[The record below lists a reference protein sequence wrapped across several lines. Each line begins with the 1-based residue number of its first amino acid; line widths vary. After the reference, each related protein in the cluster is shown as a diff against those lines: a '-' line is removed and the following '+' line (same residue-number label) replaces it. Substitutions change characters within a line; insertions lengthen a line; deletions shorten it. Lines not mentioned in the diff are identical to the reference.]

1 MARAYVSIG
10 SNIEPAAN
18 VLAALRLLAEAFG
31 PLRCSSVYR
40 TPAVGFEG
48 EDFLNLVVGL
58 DTDEPPRALAARLR
72 AFEDAC
78 GRQRGGARFSA
89 RTLDLDVLTWD
100 DTVLED
106 GKFVLPRP
114 EITEQAFVLGPLAEI
129 AGGERHPVLQRSYA
143 ELWADMRR
151 TAPALERVA
160 LPGLEAI
167 PQLPVAGKEQ
177 NQ

>member
-18 VLAALRLLAEAFG
+18 VLAALQLLADAFG
-31 PLRCSSVYR
+31 PLVCSGVYR
-40 TPAVGFEG
+40 TPAVGFAG
-48 EDFLNLVVGL
+48 EDFLNMVVGL
-58 DTDEPPRALAARLR
+58 DTDTPPRALAARLR
-72 AFEDAC
+72 AIEDAR

-100 DTVLED
+100 DAVLEE
-106 GKFVLPRP
+106 GGLLLPRP

-143 ELWADMRR
+143 ELWAVMRPS
-151 TAPALERVA
+151 ASALELVA

-167 PQLPVAGKEQ
+167 PQKPVPGKEQ
-177 NQ
+177 SP

>member
-10 SNIEPAAN
+10 SNIEPANN
-18 VLAALRLLAEAFG
+18 VLAALRLLAAAFG
-31 PLRCSSVYR
+31 PLVCSSVYR

-48 EDFLNLVVGL
+48 EDFLNMVVGL
-58 DTDEPPRALAARLR
+58 DTDAPPLALAARLR
-72 AFEDAC
+72 AFEDEC

-100 DTVLED
+100 DAVFED
-106 GKFVLPRP
+106 GKLVLPRP

-129 AGGERHPVLQRSYA
+129 AGGERHPVLQRTYA
-143 ELWADMRR
+143 ELWAAMRPS
-151 TAPALERVA
+151 AHAMERVA

-167 PQLPVAGKEQ
+167 PQRPVTGKEQ
-177 NQ
+177 DS